1 MSRTTITKAVDELN
15 NDDTIDG
22 RTRRSIGGRKLVE
35 SNDPDIEKKIRNII
49 DGKTYGD
56 PMRILSYTTES
67 LRNIQT
73 ELEKDRIVVGVC
85 HHRENT

>member
-22 RTRRSIGGRKLVE
+22 RTRRSGGGPKFVE
-35 SNDPDIEKKIRNII
+35 SNYPDIEKKISKII

-56 PMRILSYTTES
+56 PMRVLS
-67 LRNIQT
+67 
-73 ELEKDRIVVGVC
+73 
-85 HHRENT
+85 